1 MHVAHRHHSKG
12 ARTRHRLS
20 RARPHDS
27 MDTVSLNGD
36 RVRDSAGEEIG
47 RLEGVMLDGSRNR
60 LMYAV
65 LSLDGSLGGDN
76 RLFAVPW
83 SVLRMNADDA
93 CVILDVPKK
102 RLKAAPGFRRDSW
115 PSVADPGWREQI
127 DTYYGVRTEHKRT
140 RSV

>member
-1 MHVAHRHHSKG
+1 
-12 ARTRHRLS
+12 
-20 RARPHDS
+20 
-27 MDTVSLNGD
+27 MDAVSLNGD